1 MPTPSQIKAARAL
14 LGWSQRQL
22 AEAAGLSD
30 PSIKRMELEN
40 LTVSQETVD
49 KAMAALE
56 AAGIKFLGATG
67 VDLKTKRP

>member
-1 MPTPSQIKAARAL
+1 MVQ
-14 LGWSQRQL
+14 GQL

-30 PSIKRMELEN
+30 PSIKRMELES

-56 AAGIKFLGATG
+56 TAGIKFFGATG
-67 VDLKTKRP
+67 VDLKKKRP